1 MPTTIRKVNYAYVAV
16 ASKPGEAARILE
28 ALRDANVNLLAFSGF
43 PQGRNKAQ
51 IDVVTDDI
59 DGLKAVAKR
68 HKWKLSRTKR
78 AFLAQGTDEVGAAVP
93 PLVKVAGAKIN
104 VIAADVVAA
113 GEGRFGMLFWVEP
126 RDHNRAAKLLEAL

>member
-1 MPTTIRKVNYAYVAV
+1 MPTTIRKVNYAYVTV

-51 IDVVTDDI
+51 IDVVTDEI

-78 AFLAQGTDEVGAAVP
+78 AFLAQGTDDVGAAVP
-93 PLVKVAGAKIN
+93 PLAKVAGAKIN

-126 RDHNRAAKLLEAL
+126 RDFNRAAKLLEAL